1 MANERQDFG
10 VLYGQKTTGEHDY
23 LLIYS
28 SYEDSKASPQT
39 GDFIVLTPRDENGNK
54 FLARVEAEVYD
65 EDPIF
70 RSQDKTLVAVHY
82 ARIAERELS
91 DRDKQKMFSYTYKV
105 KILGTFSSDGKN
117 FITAVRKLPT
127 VSYHA
132 RHLTP
137 REFNNILNRTN
148 ENGVNIGKLCI
159 GNDIQKEKEW
169 ILFDTDKLK
178 EKRTMVFAQSGFG
191 KTNLMKVLI
200 HNSFKDRTTG
210 KLIFDLNGEYFLKSQ
225 SQRTYGFGDI
235 DDANIKDNL
244 VVFSDKPIPKLYN
257 DRFTFGGK
265 VKINFSKDFTVNDI
279 LQNSAGITNAGRNFL
294 EYIDSLPNVGDVKQF
309 LGMIFNE
316 PDPSKLRQFAYTK
329 FASYFES
336 AKKKTKGDTES
347 DELDV
352 STANK
357 SMLGAVIRQIKSFAS
372 IHDNNSTIVDSVL
385 KHLREK
391 RTVIIDLSLK
401 DNIEASLISAVLVK
415 KLFEN
420 NKAEFTKII
429 EETNPQLFESPSGV
443 IKATI
448 FVEEAQNVLS
458 DEFVRTNANP
468 FVRIAKEGRKFGLG
482 LVAITQRPSAISE
495 EIRSQ
500 AENFFV
506 MYMGNSKDVKAL
518 VDSNINYG
526 GVIAKF
532 IQSETI
538 SGNLYMVS
546 AKQSFAIP
554 VRVMW
559 FEKMIRDKVYPSSKF
574 KEEEYPEL
582 YSK

>member
-1 MANERQDFG
+1 
-10 VLYGQKTTGEHDY
+10 
-23 LLIYS
+23 
-28 SYEDSKASPQT
+28 
-39 GDFIVLTPRDENGNK
+39 
-54 FLARVEAEVYD
+54 
-65 EDPIF
+65 
-70 RSQDKTLVAVHY
+70 
-82 ARIAERELS
+82 
-91 DRDKQKMFSYTYKV
+91 MFSYTYKV
-105 KILGTFSSDGKN
+105 KILGTFSSDGKD

-127 VSYHA
+127 VAYHA

-137 REFNNILNRTN
+137 REFNNILNRSN
-148 ENGVNIGKLCI
+148 ESGVPIGKLCI
-159 GNDIQKEKEW
+159 GDDIQKEKEW
-169 ILFDTDKLK
+169 ILFDTEKLK

-200 HNSFKDRTTG
+200 HNSFKDKTTG
-210 KLIFDLNGEYFLKSQ
+210 KLIFDLNGEYFLRSQ
-225 SQRTYGFGDI
+225 TQRTYGFGDI
-235 DDANIKDNL
+235 DDANIKNNL
-244 VVFSDKPIPKLYN
+244 VVYSDKPIPSIYN
-257 DRFTFGGK
+257 DRFIFGGK

-279 LQNSAGITNAGRNFL
+279 LQNSVGITNAGRNFL
-294 EYIDSLPNVGDVKQF
+294 EYIDSLPNINDVRQF
-309 LGMIFNE
+309 LSMIFNE
-316 PDPSKLRQFAYTK
+316 SDPSKLRQFAYTK

-336 AKKKTKGDTES
+336 AKKKTKDDT
-347 DELDV
+347 LDV
-352 STANK
+352 SMANK
-357 SMLGAVIRQIKSFAS
+357 SMLGAVVRQIKGFSS
-372 IHDNNSTIVDSVL
+372 IHDNSSNIVETVL
-385 KHLREK
+385 KNLREG

-401 DNIEASLISAVLVK
+401 DNLEASLISTVLVK

-429 EETNPQLFESPSGV
+429 DEGNAQLFESPAGV

-506 MYMGNSKDVKAL
+506 MYMGNSRDIKAL
-518 VDSNINYG
+518 VDSNINYD

-554 VRVMW
+554 LRVMW
-559 FEKMIRDKVYPSSKF
+559 FEKMVKDKVYKSSRF
-574 KEEEYPEL
+574 TESEFPEL